1 MAISPASSQAILRPA
16 NPLFIAF
23 TLLVATL
30 LEMLPINR
38 GWILPDFLALVLVFW
53 NIWQPR
59 RIGVG
64 VAWCFGM
71 VMDVHSGGV
80 FGEHALA
87 YTLLAYAATSI
98 HRRLLWFDLPS
109 QALQIL
115 PLFAAAHLVSF
126 AVRMFAGGMLPGW
139 SALLAP
145 VFEAVHA
152 LQWLAGGLIALLAFA
167 TVGLV
172 ANLIGLAVLRSG
184 SKESLNVK
192 GAYLEVLGD
201 TLGSAA
207 VIVAAKPSTSLSSC
221 RRAKGPT
228 APRPWREPMPVT
240 MTATTPQVGG
250 MLAL

>member
-87 YTLLAYAATSI
+87 YTLLSYFAITI
-98 HRRLLWFDLPS
+98 HRRVLWFTPLL
-109 QALQIL
+109 QAAHIF
-115 PLFAAAHLVSF
+115 PLFLAAQLVTVSLRLF
-126 AVRMFAGGMLPGW
+126 FGGMNPGW
-139 SALLAP
+139 WILIGSVMTTALWPLTQFLLLAP
-145 VFEAVHA
+145 QKLPASRD
-152 LQWLAGGLIALLAFA
+152 Q
-167 TVGLV
+167 
-172 ANLIGLAVLRSG
+172 N
-184 SKESLNVK
+184 
-192 GAYLEVLGD
+192 
-201 TLGSAA
+201 
-207 VIVAAKPSTSLSSC
+207 
-221 RRAKGPT
+221 
-228 APRPWREPMPVT
+228 RPI
-240 MTATTPQVGG
+240 
-250 MLAL
+250 